1 VSHRIFQRVSART
14 TEQTEVW
21 VLRTSTEPAP
31 VLGSQNNEAPA
42 AESPSLGP
50 GPGPEAALEEE
61 DVGHCQAAE
70 AEVVTKPGTAKEEGL
85 EATQAALPE
94 NYLKSA
100 SVAALVQKARD
111 ADPDAW
117 EELVS
122 RFGAM
127 IAATGRRYRL
137 TAADVAGLQQTT
149 WLRLVENLHRIEQP
163 ERVGGWLAT
172 TARRESLQLL
182 KRAFKYRSG
191 ADQMMATWLT
201 STCLSPTPAQ
211 LPCSAW

>member
-1 VSHRIFQRVSART
+1 M
-14 TEQTEVW
+14 
-21 VLRTSTEPAP
+21 LRTSPKP
-31 VLGSQNNEAPA
+31 VPVVGSPNNEAPA
-42 AESPSLGP
+42 AEFPGSRP
-50 GPGPEAALEEE
+50 GPGPEAALEEN
-61 DVGHCQAAE
+61 VGPSQGDE
-70 AEVVTKPGTAKEEGL
+70 AEVMTKPGTAQEEGL
-85 EATQAALPE
+85 EAARPASPE

-100 SVAALVQKARD
+100 SVADLVQKARD
-111 ADPDAW
+111 ADPHAW

-122 RFGAM
+122 RFGAI

-137 TAADVAGLQQTT
+137 TTADVAELQQTT

-211 LPCSAW
+211 LPKSVAPF